1 MGNLIKNISVRY
13 KYNLYTEN
21 GKIDNDGWSGLKV
34 INQGTSIVTMS
45 NVLKIQP
52 GKTFELHHRPG
63 EIIDDSPSL
72 MFENDPNLINS
83 VVVVRY
89 YYFK

>member
-21 GKIDNDGWSGLKV
+21 GKIDNDGWSGIKV

-45 NVLKIQP
+45 NVLEIQP
-52 GKTFELHHRPG
+52 G
-63 EIIDDSPSL
+63 
-72 MFENDPNLINS
+72 
-83 VVVVRY
+83 
-89 YYFK
+89 

>member
-45 NVLKIQP
+45 NVLEIHP